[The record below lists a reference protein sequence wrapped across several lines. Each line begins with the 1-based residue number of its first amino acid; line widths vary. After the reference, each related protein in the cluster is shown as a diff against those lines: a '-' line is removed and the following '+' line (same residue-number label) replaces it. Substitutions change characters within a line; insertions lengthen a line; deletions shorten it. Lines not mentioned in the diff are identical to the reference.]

1 MHPFADLLLMK
12 KKGAFL
18 LYDRDFEL
26 IMKEDEP
33 DECEDY
39 RLLKASESSF
49 VLVSGE

>member
-1 MHPFADLLLMK
+1 MK

-18 LYDRDFEL
+18 LYDQDFEL

-33 DECEDY
+33 DDREDY
-39 RLLKASESSF
+39 RLLKASEKSF